1 MSANQMNTTNGVV
14 VREVLLDQSNYARFR
29 DFLKTKMVD
38 EKIEDEAVEICFRVV
53 KTVEMVEF
61 TTPAGKKKADTKAIA
76 RLETTSCSN
85 GTHAPRWDGKGD

>member
-1 MSANQMNTTNGVV
+1 MSVNQMNTTNGVV

-53 KTVEMVEF
+53 KTVDGGVHHPSRKE
-61 TTPAGKKKADTKAIA
+61 GSGGS
-76 RLETTSCSN
+76 RGRTSDKSN
-85 GTHAPRWDGKGD
+85 